1 MGADLLL
8 ARLPFKMSLKDIE
21 KGEWKKIL
29 VKKIIKSDLKADE
42 YVAIADMFGLDYETE
57 KQEIR
62 KRIIEAINEFSIGR
76 RDVSY
81 YIQDEIIN
89 VISGGMSWGD
99 SPTEMYDYISIL
111 SELPEAI
118 LKSAGILFNT
128 ERPAEDKK
136 FLSQDKKFEKMIVSY
151 FQAQGWQEQ
160 DMLLQKINKVLVN
173 KLWSKK

>member
-1 MGADLLL
+1 MGADFLMS
-8 ARLPFKMSLKDIE
+8 RLPFNISIKDIE

-29 VKKIIKSDLKADE
+29 IKEIKKSDLKSDE
-42 YVAIADMFGLDYETE
+42 WFGVMEYTQEDE
-57 KQEIR
+57 KGTKER
-62 KRIIEAINEFSIGR
+62 LIEAINDFSINT

-81 YIQDEIIN
+81 FEQDGIIN

-99 SPTEMYDYISIL
+99 SPTEMFDTLGIISEVPEEILNKAGIVFSNNIL
-111 SELPEAI
+111 SQ
-118 LKSAGILFNT
+118 
-128 ERPAEDKK
+128 DKK
-136 FLSQDKKFEKMIVSY
+136 FLSQDKEFEKKIVSY